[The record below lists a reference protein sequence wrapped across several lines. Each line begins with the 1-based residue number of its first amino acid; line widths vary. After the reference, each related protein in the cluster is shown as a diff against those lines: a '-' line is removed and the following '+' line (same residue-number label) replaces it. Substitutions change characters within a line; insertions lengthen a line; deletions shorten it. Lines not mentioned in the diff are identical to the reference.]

1 MSGHVAY
8 EVMMMSM
15 EEGDLYFKTGI
26 SRGGQVIDSGS
37 TSKSATGTRLAR
49 PDHSLNET
57 KRVRGGNQGARGP
70 RGPWPWSSDI
80 TRHQRLH
87 PDSAC
92 GCVSLLLASTFF

>member
-1 MSGHVAY
+1 VSGHVAY

-49 PDHSLNET
+49 PDHSLT
-57 KRVRGGNQGARGP
+57 G
-70 RGPWPWSSDI
+70 
-80 TRHQRLH
+80 H
-87 PDSAC
+87 
-92 GCVSLLLASTFF
+92 